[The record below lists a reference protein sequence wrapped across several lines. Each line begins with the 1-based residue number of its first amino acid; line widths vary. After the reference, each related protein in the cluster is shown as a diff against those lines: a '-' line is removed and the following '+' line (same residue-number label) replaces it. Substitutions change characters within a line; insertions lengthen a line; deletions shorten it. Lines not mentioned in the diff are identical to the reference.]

1 MSIPS
6 AVKPYP
12 TVRDINT
19 VDVEAA
25 KAAEDAK
32 AAKEQK
38 DMFLKL
44 LVAQLSNQDPSAP
57 MDQKDMMAQMTQF
70 TQVEQMTNMVSAV
83 KDLSTST
90 ALGQSI
96 ALIGKTVSYEA
107 PTADGKSTEIKSGK
121 VTGMTNG
128 TAGITLQLDTNVNI
142 KATDVLRVSE
152 TTATPVTPT
161 PPAATP

>member
-6 AVKPYP
+6 AVQPYP
-12 TVRDINT
+12 TVAKFDDLN
-19 VDVEAA
+19 VEAA
-25 KAAEDAK
+25 KTAADAK

-83 KDLSTST
+83 KDLSKSS
-90 ALGQSI
+90 ALGQSV

-107 PTADGKSTEIKSGK
+107 RTADGLSTMIKSGK

-128 TAGITLQLDTNVNI
+128 ATGITLQLDTNANI
-142 KATDVLRVSE
+142 KATDVLRVAE
-152 TTATPVTPT
+152 TPATPAS
-161 PPAATP
+161 PAATP